1 MTADEALVK
10 LAESTAEAVPA
21 TLGMYGIA
29 DVIAGRPNVLDEG
42 APPFSA
48 LPAPGV
54 ATSVTYQGGVTGGN
68 VLGISLRG
76 ARMLAAAMMGQDPA
90 SVGEDAAELSEL
102 EQSAVSEAMNQIMAA
117 AAAAT
122 STVLETDID
131 IGPPDTRTLAAAGD
145 AEGLFKE
152 RASHVVVTGLTVL
165 GEPCRLVQLVP
176 NAFVVRMTR
185 ALDELEAEIA
195 GDAAQAGAGPGD
207 EAEAIGGALMGTRLR
222 VWAEIGRAKLPVGRV
237 VGLPAGAVLELDRL
251 ADDPVDIF
259 VNGHRYATGRLVV
272 EDGGE
277 WAVRLETILSRTPP
291 TPQEVH

>member
-1 MTADEALVK
+1 VTAEEALVK

-21 TLGMYGIA
+21 TLGMYGIT
-29 DVIAGRPNVLDEG
+29 DVVNGRPNVLEEG
-42 APPFSA
+42 AAPFAS

-54 ATSVTYQGGVTGGN
+54 ATSVGYAGGVTGGN

-90 SVGEDAAELSEL
+90 AIGDDASALTEL
-102 EQSAVSEAMNQIMAA
+102 EQSAVAEAMNQIMAA
-117 AAAAT
+117 AASAT
-122 STVLETDID
+122 GAVLETDIE
-131 IGPPDTRTLAAAGD
+131 IGPPDTRAVASAGD
-145 AEGLFKE
+145 AEEAFGE
-152 RASHVVVTGLTVL
+152 RASHVVATGLTVL

-195 GDAAQAGAGPGD
+195 ADVGAAGNGDQ
-207 EAEAIGGALMGTRLR
+207 AEAIGGALLGTKLR
-222 VWAEIGRAKLPVGRV
+222 VWAEVGRARLPVGRV

-259 VNGHRYATGRLVV
+259 VNGHRYATGRLVL

-277 WAVRLETILSRTPP
+277 WAVRLESILSRTPP
-291 TPQEVH
+291 TLQEVH

>member
-1 MTADEALVK
+1 MTAEEALLK
-10 LAESTAEAVPA
+10 LAESTADAVPA
-21 TLGMYGIA
+21 TLGMYGIE
-29 DVIAGRPNVLDEG
+29 DVVAGHPTVLEEG
-42 APPFSA
+42 ASPFTA

-54 ATSVTYQGGVTGGN
+54 ATSVGYAGGVTGGN

-90 SVGEDAAELSEL
+90 SIGDEAAELSEL
-102 EQSAVSEAMNQIMAA
+102 EQSAVAEAMNQIMAA

-122 STVLETDID
+122 GAVLATEIE
-131 IGPPDTRTLAAAGD
+131 IGPPDTRTLATPAD
-145 AEGLFKE
+145 ADTAFAE
-152 RASHVVVTGLTVL
+152 RASHVVAVGLSVL

-195 GDAAQAGAGPGD
+195 GDAAQTGASAGT
-207 EAEAIGGALMGTRLR
+207 EAAAIGGALLDTKLR
-222 VWAEIGRAKLPVGRV
+222 VWAEVGRLKLPVGRV

-251 ADDPVDIF
+251 ADDPVDVF

-277 WAVRLETILSRTPP
+277 WAVRLESILSQTPT